1 MEVRVRKQWLGCL
14 VGGIVLFASPSA
26 WAGHPQERQGFWI
39 GLGGGYGS
47 ANVSCDDCD
56 GEREGAFVGSFKLG
70 GTLNERV
77 LLGVESNG
85 WIKEQEGITLTL
97 GSLAGTVTFYPQAS
111 SGFFLKG
118 GVGLSYIDTDFSEGS
133 LSVSVSKTGWG
144 VLAGMGYDL
153 RVGRNIS
160 LTPAFNYYYGK
171 PGDIA
176 FEGETVFGGWSQNV
190 VSFEI
195 GITFH

>member
-1 MEVRVRKQWLGCL
+1 M
-14 VGGIVLFASPSA
+14 
-26 WAGHPQERQGFWI
+26 
-39 GLGGGYGS
+39 GGGYGS
-47 ANVSCDDCD
+47 AGVSCDGCD
-56 GEREGAFVGSFKLG
+56 GAREGAFAGSFKLG
-70 GTLNERV
+70 GTLSDKV

-97 GSLAGTVTFYPQAS
+97 GSFTGTVTFYPQAS

-118 GVGLSYIDTDFSEGS
+118 GVGLSYISTDFSEGS
-133 LSVSVSKTGWG
+133 FSVSVSKTGWG
-144 VLAGMGYDL
+144 VLAGVGYDL

-160 LTPAFNYYYGK
+160 LTPAVNYYYGK
-171 PGDIA
+171 PGDLD
-176 FEGETVFGGWSQNV
+176 FEGETVLGGWSQDV